1 MPRNKLMDLN
11 DILFE
16 QLENLVTAEDE
27 NEIKM
32 EINRAK
38 AVSGIAT
45 NIIETANLSL
55 QAKKIQLEYAL
66 EDNSLIPQL
75 GNENG

>member
-27 NEIKM
+27 DEIKM

-55 QAKKIQLEYAL
+55 QARKIQLEYAL
-66 EDNSLIPQL
+66 DDNTLIPQL
-75 GNENG
+75 ENKND